1 MDAARAT
8 ALQEAEMFDTFAAE
22 VEAARLNRDIANTM
36 PSFWAYVSAA
46 TQAACEAVLRS
57 DAEEGARVEVARL
70 QRFEPPTQEIEM
82 VEIREMKEIRA

>member
-1 MDAARAT
+1 
-8 ALQEAEMFDTFAAE
+8 MFDTFAAE